1 MFYLIY
7 FFILLLLL
15 CSIFLQRYE
24 GHLFCT
30 FRGGKKDFPQQKVAE
45 VNQKTNQHKEDC
57 RYKDKCN
64 WLVHM
69 KNYIY
74 THDGLNH
81 FRRFIHPTEK
91 CKHGKGCYAFVRL
104 GNKGDRLD
112 DLCHAQIY
120 THKS

>member
-1 MFYLIY
+1 
-7 FFILLLLL
+7 
-15 CSIFLQRYE
+15 
-24 GHLFCT
+24 
-30 FRGGKKDFPQQKVAE
+30 
-45 VNQKTNQHKEDC
+45 
-57 RYKDKCN
+57 
-64 WLVHM
+64 M

-81 FRRFIHPTEK
+81 FRRFDHPTEE